1 MTEQLELNLAPQ
13 IRDAYN
19 ESVHLA
25 VDAKER
31 ASLAVTKAIECG
43 QLLLQQK
50 QSLGHGSW
58 LEWVDQNLQGIS
70 YETLARYMRV
80 AKAASQQLTAPA
92 ADANSNLSPVTN
104 LENAPTLKQA
114 YIALGILP
122 MPVEK
127 SNKPDPNKGWVKY
140 VRFIDGFRLWFNKRM
155 EDDPLDTWP
164 ENARRILKNDLR
176 WIAELY
182 QRL

>member
-13 IRDAYN
+13 IRETYH
-19 ESVHLA
+19 ESVRLA
-25 VDAKER
+25 DDARER
-31 ASLAVTKAIECG
+31 ASLAVSKAMECG

-50 QSLGHGSW
+50 QSIGHGSW
-58 LEWVDQNLQGIS
+58 LGWIDTNLPEI
-70 YETLARYMRV
+70 TDRTARRYMAL
-80 AKAASQQLTAPA
+80 AKRTHVSDLNDSAT
-92 ADANSNLSPVTN
+92 VR
-104 LENAPTLKQA
+104 QA
-114 YIALGILP
+114 YLATGILP

-155 EDDPLDTWP
+155 EDDPLETWP

>member
-43 QLLLQQK
+43 
-50 QSLGHGSW
+50 
-58 LEWVDQNLQGIS
+58 
-70 YETLARYMRV
+70 
-80 AKAASQQLTAPA
+80 QLTAPA